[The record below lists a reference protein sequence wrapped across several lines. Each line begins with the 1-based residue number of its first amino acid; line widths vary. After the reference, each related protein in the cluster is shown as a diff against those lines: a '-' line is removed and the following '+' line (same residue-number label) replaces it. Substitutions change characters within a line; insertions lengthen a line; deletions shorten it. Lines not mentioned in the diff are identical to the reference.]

1 MLGIISV
8 HIPSRTVRVE
18 GRYRTEDQRDR
29 AYRRFQGENSS
40 IDIAYLFG
48 NLLQATNPG
57 ICTEEGTSRFLEKLQ
72 YCGGWVI
79 RPEEYLVAE
88 EGSKILDTIQVF
100 IAGDLE
106 IFSRAVRE
114 TLGNTVFLD
123 DMETPLPFR
132 DSPNREGGN
141 LPDGKYMA
149 SQKRE
154 ADKLA
159 VLSVRESLS
168 HSDAINRA
176 REVLREFPHL
186 QTEIAIAI
194 GSWRPRKF

>member
-8 HIPSRTVRVE
+8 HIPSRVVRVE

-40 IDIAYLFG
+40 SDLAYLFG

-79 RPEEYLVAE
+79 RPT
-88 EGSKILDTIQVF
+88 EGDTRILDTIQVF
-100 IAGDLE
+100 VAGNLE
-106 IFSRAVRE
+106 VFSRGVRE

-159 VLSVRESLS
+159 VLSVRDSLT
-168 HSDAINRA
+168 HHDAINRA
-176 REVLREFPHL
+176 REVLRERPYL

-194 GSWRPRKF
+194 GGWRPRTFGG